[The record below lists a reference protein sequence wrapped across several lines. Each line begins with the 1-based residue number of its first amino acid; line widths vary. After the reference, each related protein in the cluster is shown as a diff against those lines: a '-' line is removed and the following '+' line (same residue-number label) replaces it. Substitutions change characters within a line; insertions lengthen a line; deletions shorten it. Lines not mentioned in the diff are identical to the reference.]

1 LTEWARS
8 SLDTWRISV
17 ILQGISATLYAAFSV
32 VILLSFVA
40 RGGQT
45 GNVLLL
51 FYWTLNL
58 PALAQSMFSLLQ
70 QYPLMRNHT
79 LRLLEPLGAPDETD
93 AENLTPP
100 PPLLPREGESNTP
113 FPPREGG
120 WGVRSVTP
128 KPAGVVIAYQN
139 IQVQAGGH
147 TILSDINLE
156 IRPGEHIAIVGA
168 SGAGKSTLV
177 GILLG
182 WHKPTAGQVRVDDA
196 PLDGERLRDLRRE
209 TAWVDPAVQ
218 LWNRSLLANLQY
230 GNQNGDNAIG
240 NTLEEADLFDIL
252 ERLPEGMQT
261 ALGESGGLVSGG
273 EGQRVRLGRALNK
286 KNVRLAIL
294 DEPFRGLD
302 RARRRALLLQARG
315 HWRDATMLCITH
327 DVGETQAFERVLV
340 IENGRIVEDAAPPA
354 LAAQPNSR
362 YRAMLDAEEE
372 VRRGLWEGA
381 AWRRLWMEAGELQEG
396 NRQS

>member
-1 LTEWARS
+1 
-8 SLDTWRISV
+8 
-17 ILQGISATLYAAFSV
+17 
-32 VILLSFVA
+32 
-40 RGGQT
+40 
-45 GNVLLL
+45 
-51 FYWTLNL
+51 
-58 PALAQSMFSLLQ
+58 
-70 QYPLMRNHT
+70 
-79 LRLLEPLGAPDETD
+79 
-93 AENLTPP
+93 
-100 PPLLPREGESNTP
+100 
-113 FPPREGG
+113 
-120 WGVRSVTP
+120 
-128 KPAGVVIAYQN
+128 
-139 IQVQAGGH
+139 
-147 TILSDINLE
+147 
-156 IRPGEHIAIVGA
+156 
-168 SGAGKSTLV
+168 
-177 GILLG
+177 
-182 WHKPTAGQVRVDDA
+182 
-196 PLDGERLRDLRRE
+196 
-209 TAWVDPAVQ
+209 VQ

-230 GNQNGDNAIG
+230 GNQNGNNAIG
-240 NTLEEADLFDIL
+240 NTLEEADLFEIL

-302 RARRRALLLQARG
+302 RARRRALLVQARA

-327 DVGETQAFERVLV
+327 DVGETQAFERVV
-340 IENGRIVEDAAPPA
+340 IIENGRIVEDAAPSV